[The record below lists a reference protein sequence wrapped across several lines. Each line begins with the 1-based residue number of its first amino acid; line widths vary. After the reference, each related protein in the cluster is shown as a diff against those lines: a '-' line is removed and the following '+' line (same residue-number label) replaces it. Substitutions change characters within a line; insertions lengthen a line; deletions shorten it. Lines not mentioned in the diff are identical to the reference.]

1 MLNSTESAKRP
12 SGKRPKKRKFT
23 GNMHTRCKAVHS
35 VDESL
40 NNSASGKKIR
50 LQDVDS
56 SFIEHDDCFDG
67 YRVFDKT
74 IMFTSI
80 QNFASC
86 KNVVVI
92 LNYQKNVLEVCLVFF
107 D

>member
-1 MLNSTESAKRP
+1 MNSTESAKRP

-74 IMFTSI
+74 IMFTNI

-86 KNVVVI
+86 KKSGGDI
-92 LNYQKNVLEVCLVFF
+92 KTIRKMC
-107 D
+107 

>member
-1 MLNSTESAKRP
+1 MMNSTESAKKRP

-40 NNSASGKKIR
+40 NNSASGKKIQ

-56 SFIEHDDCFDG
+56 SFIEHDDGFDG
-67 YRVFDKT
+67 YKVFDKT
-74 IMFTSI
+74 IIFTNI
-80 QNFASC
+80 
-86 KNVVVI
+86 
-92 LNYQKNVLEVCLVFF
+92 
-107 D
+107 